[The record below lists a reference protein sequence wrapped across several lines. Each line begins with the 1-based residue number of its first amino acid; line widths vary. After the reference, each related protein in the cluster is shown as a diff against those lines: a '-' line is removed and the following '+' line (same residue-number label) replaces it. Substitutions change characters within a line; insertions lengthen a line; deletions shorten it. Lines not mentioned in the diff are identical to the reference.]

1 MKLTIELVPR
11 TSFYVNIRSIL
22 SRREWELIRKDTLT
36 KANNLCEICGGVS
49 ATRALDCHEVWE
61 YDDLNHIQKLIKFT
75 ALCNRCHEVKH
86 IGKAQIDGKLD
97 RAEDWFREINNLD
110 YYTSKNLIIRAF
122 DLWAARSQ
130 HKWQLDITVLR
141 MGEANGHE

>member
-1 MKLTIELVPR
+1 MKLTIELVPK

-22 SRREWELIRKDTLT
+22 SRREWELIRKDTLL

-61 YDDLNHIQKLIKFT
+61 YDDINHIQKLIRFI

-86 IGKAQIDGKLD
+86 IGKAQIDGNFD
-97 RAEDWFREINNLD
+97 RAQEWFKEINNF
-110 YYTSKNLIIRAF
+110 TNLSTTLYIVEAF

-130 HKWQLDITVLR
+130 YQWQIDISIL
-141 MGEANGHE
+141 EEYKK

>member
-61 YDDLNHIQKLIKFT
+61 YDDLNHIQKLIKFI

-86 IGKAQIDGKLD
+86 IGKAQIDGNLD
-97 RAEDWFREINNLD
+97 RAED
-110 YYTSKNLIIRAF
+110 
-122 DLWAARSQ
+122 
-130 HKWQLDITVLR
+130 
-141 MGEANGHE
+141 